1 MSDDATAR
9 STRTN
14 RQRVASTAV
23 IVLCALSAAC
33 GNTLGSGKKTASF
46 RPLTGLPGESVA
58 YAVSADGR
66 TVTGVASDAAVA
78 FRWDAT
84 TGMTSLGALPGF
96 VSAAGLGVSVDGLAI
111 VGSSGPQNAG
121 EPFVWTA
128 RTGMVAL
135 NGLSGGNGVGSASA
149 VSADGTMIAGWTLG
163 ADQGAKAVV
172 WNRDGE
178 PTEIAP
184 DAIASYAV
192 AMNPTRVVV
201 AGNSFDD
208 TASEPFRWQ
217 PGRGLTLLGDVGNG
231 TGHTV
236 ANAISTDG
244 RVICGQSIL
253 ATGLRTACCW
263 RADRGWTILP
273 TPAGT
278 ESNALGVNLD
288 GSIVVG
294 AVDGEAAIWNRS
306 GLHYVAASLEELGIE
321 LPGGTWQLWS
331 ANGVTP
337 DGQTIVGSAIA
348 PDGLETAWIAVVPA
362 KRS

>member
-1 MSDDATAR
+1 MSDGATSR

-14 RQRVASTAV
+14 RPRFASAVV

-33 GNTLGSGKKTASF
+33 GNTLGSAKKKASF
-46 RPLTGLPGESVA
+46 RALQGLPGESVA
-58 YAVSADGR
+58 TAVSADGR
-66 TVTGVASDAAVA
+66 TVTGLARDAAVA
-78 FRWDAT
+78 FRWEAT
-84 TGMTSLGALPGF
+84 TGMKSLGRLPGF
-96 VSAAGLGVSVDGLAI
+96 DSAAGLGVSVDGFAI
-111 VGSSGPQNAG
+111 VGSSGPPNAG
-121 EPFVWTA
+121 APFMWTA
-128 RTGMVAL
+128 RAGMVAL
-135 NGLSGGNGVGSASA
+135 KALPGGNGVGSASG
-149 VSADGTMIAGWTLG
+149 VSADGTVIAGWTLG
-163 ADQGAKAVV
+163 PDQGAKAVV
-172 WNRDGE
+172 WNDDGE

-184 DAIASYAV
+184 DTSASYAV

-208 TASEPFRWQ
+208 TSSEPFRWQ
-217 PGRGLTLLGDVGNG
+217 SARGLMLLGDVANG
-231 TGHTV
+231 TRHTF

-244 RVICGQSIL
+244 RVICGQSVL

-263 RADRGWTILP
+263 SADRGWTILP

-288 GSIVVG
+288 GSVVVG

-306 GLHYVAASLEELGIE
+306 GLHSVAASLEEHGIA
-321 LPGGTWQLWS
+321 LPGGTWQLLS

-337 DGQTIVGSAIA
+337 DGQTIVGSALA